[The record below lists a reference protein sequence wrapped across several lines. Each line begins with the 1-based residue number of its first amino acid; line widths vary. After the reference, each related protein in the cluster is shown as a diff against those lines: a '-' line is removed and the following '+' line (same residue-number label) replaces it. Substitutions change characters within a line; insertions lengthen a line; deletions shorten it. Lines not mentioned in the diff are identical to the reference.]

1 MKHQELMKHQDTIVV
16 YETVA
21 GLTKQMLL
29 AAKQQDWDSLIELE
43 ADCAKHVATLKVTE
57 SALPLPS
64 DIHARKLASI
74 KSILAD
80 DREIRNIVSPW
91 MVRLNS
97 LMGSIH
103 MENKLTRAYP
113 R

>member
-1 MKHQELMKHQDTIVV
+1 MEHQDTIVI

-29 AAKQQDWDSLIELE
+29 AAKQQDWDALAELE
-43 ADCAKHVATLKVTE
+43 ANCAKQVATLKLNE
-57 SALPLPS
+57 SVLPLPS
-64 DIHARKLASI
+64 DVRARKLASI

-97 LMGSIH
+97 LMSSLH
-103 MENKLTRAYP
+103 MENKLTRAYNQ
-113 R
+113 

>member
-1 MKHQELMKHQDTIVV
+1 MEHQDTIVI

-21 GLTKQMLL
+21 ELTKQMLL
-29 AAKQQDWDSLIELE
+29 AAQQQDWDALAELE
-43 ADCAKHVATLKVTE
+43 ANCAQQVATLKLTE
-57 SALPLPS
+57 NALPLPS
-64 DIHARKLASI
+64 DMRARKLAII
-74 KSILAD
+74 KSILAN

-97 LMGSIH
+97 LMSSLH
-103 MENKLTRAYP
+103 MESKLTRAYN

>member
-1 MKHQELMKHQDTIVV
+1 MEHQDTIMV
-16 YETVA
+16 YEKVA

-29 AAKQQDWDSLIELE
+29 AAKQQDWDSLTELE
-43 ADCAKHVATLKVTE
+43 IYCAQQVATLRHTE

-64 DIHARKLASI
+64 DIRARKLASI

-91 MVRLNS
+91 MLRLNS
-97 LMGSIH
+97 LMGSLH
-103 MENKLTRAYP
+103 MESKLTRAYP

>member
-1 MKHQELMKHQDTIVV
+1 MEQQNTIAI

-29 AAKQQDWDSLIELE
+29 AAKQQDWDKLAELE
-43 ADCAKHVATLKVTE
+43 TSCAEHVAMLKVAKD
-57 SALPLPS
+57 ALPLTS
-64 DIHARKLASI
+64 DVSARKLASI

-91 MVRLNS
+91 MEKLNS
-97 LMGSIH
+97 LMGSLH
-103 MENKLTRAYP
+103 MESKLTRAYVQ
-113 R
+113 

>member
-1 MKHQELMKHQDTIVV
+1 MKPQELMEPQDTIVV

-29 AAKQQDWDSLIELE
+29 AAKQEDWDALAELE
-43 ADCAKHVATLKVTE
+43 AHCAQHIATLKLTE

-64 DIHARKLASI
+64 DIRTRKLASI
-74 KSILAD
+74 KSILAN

-97 LMGSIH
+97 LVSSLH
-103 MENKLTRAYP
+103 MENKLTRVYNQ
-113 R
+113 

>member
-1 MKHQELMKHQDTIVV
+1 MEHQDTIVI

-21 GLTKQMLL
+21 ELTKKMLL
-29 AAKQQDWDSLIELE
+29 AAKQQDWDALAELE
-43 ADCAKHVATLKVTE
+43 ASCAQQVATLKLTE
-57 SALPLPS
+57 NALPLPS
-64 DIHARKLASI
+64 DVRARKLASI

-97 LMGSIH
+97 LMNSLH
-103 MENKLTRAYP
+103 MENKLTRAYNQ
-113 R
+113 

>member
-1 MKHQELMKHQDTIVV
+1 MEHQDTIVI

-21 GLTKQMLL
+21 EITKKMLL
-29 AAKQQDWDSLIELE
+29 AAKQQDWDTLAELE
-43 ADCAKHVATLKVTE
+43 ANCAQQVATLKQTE
-57 SALPLPS
+57 SMLPPLPS
-64 DIHARKLASI
+64 DVRARKLASI

-97 LMGSIH
+97 LMNSLH
-103 MENKLTRAYP
+103 MENKLTRAYNQ
-113 R
+113 

>member
-1 MKHQELMKHQDTIVV
+1 MEHQDTIVI

-21 GLTKQMLL
+21 ELTKQMLL
-29 AAKQQDWDSLIELE
+29 AAKQQDWDALAELE
-43 ADCAKHVATLKVTE
+43 ANCAQQVATLKLTE
-57 SALPLPS
+57 SVLPLPS
-64 DIHARKLASI
+64 DVRERKLASI

-97 LMGSIH
+97 LMNSLH
-103 MENKLTRAYP
+103 MENKLTRAYNQ
-113 R
+113 

>member
-1 MKHQELMKHQDTIVV
+1 MESQLMEHQDTIVV

-29 AAKQQDWDSLIELE
+29 AAKQQDWDSLTELE
-43 ADCAKHVATLKVTE
+43 AHCAKLVASLKLTE
-57 SALPLPS
+57 SNLPS
-64 DIHARKLASI
+64 DIRARKLASI

-91 MVRLNS
+91 MLKLNS
-97 LMGSIH
+97 LMGNFN